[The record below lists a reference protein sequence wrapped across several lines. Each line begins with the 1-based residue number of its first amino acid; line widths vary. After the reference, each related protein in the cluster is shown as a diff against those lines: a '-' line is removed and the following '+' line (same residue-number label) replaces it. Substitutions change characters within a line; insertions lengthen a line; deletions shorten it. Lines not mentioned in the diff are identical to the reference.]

1 MRHFTFIFQSHKLL
15 KPNKKLK
22 GRTNKLYHSLDAE
35 KQISHKSFIFAIN
48 LANHT
53 KTFSK
58 EERNFSYQK
67 VKEVG
72 VVLPM
77 VISNWIEFWIW
88 CNMYK
93 LPIQTFLSR
102 NWKRRRWDLLRF
114 FKILTKSGLFAWRLI
129 KSYFVVSLQQLS
141 IKLISF
147 WYIQLG

>member
-1 MRHFTFIFQSHKLL
+1 
-15 KPNKKLK
+15 LK
-22 GRTNKLYHSLDAE
+22 GRTNKLYHSLDVE

-53 KTFSK
+53 KTFLK
-58 EERNFSYQK
+58 RGKKFSYEK

-72 VVLPM
+72 IFLPM

-102 NWKRRRWDLLRF
+102 NWKRRR
-114 FKILTKSGLFAWRLI
+114 
-129 KSYFVVSLQQLS
+129 
-141 IKLISF
+141 
-147 WYIQLG
+147 